1 MTGIGTFAPSLTA
14 ALLLTALALTVP
26 RNVWESSQRR
36 PAIYSHRGLSMFR
49 NIHILSCS
57 IAVSKTR
64 ARPVNSES
72 PRDTK
77 DTSLC
82 GQVQLHQI
90 SKQQCSS
97 SGMPQ
102 RLVFASLLCHHS
114 TDLNGLLYTS

>member
-14 ALLLTALALTVP
+14 ALHLIALALTVP
-26 RNVWESSQRR
+26 RNVSNSSQRR
-36 PAIYSHRGLSMFR
+36 PAIYSHRGRSMFR
-49 NIHILSCS
+49 IIHILTCS

-77 DTSLC
+77 DTSLP

-97 SGMPQ
+97 SGMSQ
-102 RLVFASLLCHHS
+102 HSFFASLLCHHS
-114 TDLNGLLYTS
+114 TGLNGLLYTS